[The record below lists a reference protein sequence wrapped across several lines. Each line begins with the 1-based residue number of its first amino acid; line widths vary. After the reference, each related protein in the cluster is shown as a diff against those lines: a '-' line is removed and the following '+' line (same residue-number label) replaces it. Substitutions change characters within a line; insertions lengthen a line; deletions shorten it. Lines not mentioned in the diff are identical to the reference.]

1 MFASLL
7 FNTWCSCACS
17 RLYIFIRNAPNKYL
31 SSCNL
36 QFKFFYFLLIFDL
49 RIKIRNLTTI
59 FWILKW
65 NNGYNNNN
73 ESWNIDMISITFW
86 INFWWKNKGWIFS
99 MVTNYVFIA
108 IFFARIYDYVII
120 FRVSKG
126 GEEWNQP
133 YHIHNI

>member
-49 RIKIRNLTTI
+49 RIKIRHTTI

>member
-49 RIKIRNLTTI
+49 RIKIRNTTI

-108 IFFARIYDYVII
+108 VFFARIYDYVII

>member
-49 RIKIRNLTTI
+49 RIKIRHTI

-86 INFWWKNKGWIFS
+86 INFWWKNKGCILS
-99 MVTNYVFIA
+99 MVSNYVFIA

>member
-49 RIKIRNLTTI
+49 RIKIRHTI

>member
-49 RIKIRNLTTI
+49 RIKIRNTTI

-99 MVTNYVFIA
+99 TVTNYVFIA
-108 IFFARIYDYVII
+108 VFFARIYDYVII

>member
-49 RIKIRNLTTI
+49 RIKIRHTI

-108 IFFARIYDYVII
+108 VFFARIYDYVII

>member
-49 RIKIRNLTTI
+49 RIKIRNTI

-73 ESWNIDMISITFW
+73 ESWNINMISITFW

>member
-49 RIKIRNLTTI
+49 RIKIRNTI

-73 ESWNIDMISITFW
+73 ESWNINMISITFL

-108 IFFARIYDYVII
+108 VFFARIYDYVII

>member
-49 RIKIRNLTTI
+49 RIKIRNTI